1 MYHLTL
7 HDIKNEGSA
16 VHVLGPVVLMAD
28 KKSAD
33 RRAVCQSVKV
43 VSVYPITINCRV
55 RELRNTGL
63 FIII

>member
-33 RRAVCQSVKV
+33 RRAVCQSVDLLKLCQCILSRSTV
-43 VSVYPITINCRV
+43 EYVS
-55 RELRNTGL
+55 
-63 FIII
+63 